1 MAKRLTREMADDA
14 ADKLAALA
22 FDKKIEKIKSEMT
35 KFGDVLINK
44 YIPAPI
50 LALGDE
56 YAQYFPD
63 RNNHI
68 QFTSE
73 TAPSYHYSALPCTV
87 SNPIYRKVF
96 VLSEEDYKK
105 GHGLKRR
112 YDDLCGDKRRYKS
125 DVSDALM
132 QLKSEKRIQEQ
143 FPEAL
148 PYLNFCET
156 TALVPQFV
164 ELRAMLK

>member
-14 ADKLAALA
+14 AEKLAAIA
-22 FDKKIEKIKSEMT
+22 FDKKIQKAKDEMT
-35 KFGDVLINK
+35 KFGDELIQK

-50 LALGDE
+50 LALGQE
-56 YAQYFPD
+56 YASYFPD
-63 RNNHI
+63 RSNYI

-73 TAPSYHYSALPCTV
+73 TAPNYHYSSLPCTI
-87 SNPIYRKVF
+87 SNPIYRKVL
-96 VLSEEDYKK
+96 VLKNDDYKK
-105 GHGLKRR
+105 GNDLKRR
-112 YDDLCGDKRRYKS
+112 HEDLCNDRRKYERN
-125 DVSDALM
+125 VSDALV
-132 QLKSEKRIQEQ
+132 QLKSEKRITEQ

-148 PYLNFCET
+148 PFLHFCDT

>member
-14 ADKLAALA
+14 AEKLAEIA
-22 FDKKIEKIKSEMT
+22 FDKKIKKAKEEMT
-35 KFGDVLINK
+35 KFGDELVKK
-44 YIPAPI
+44 YVPTPI
-50 LALGDE
+50 LALGQE
-56 YAQYFPD
+56 YASYFPD
-63 RNNHI
+63 RSNNI

-73 TAPSYHYSALPCTV
+73 TAPSYHYSVIPCTT

-96 VLSEEDYKK
+96 VLDNDDYKK

-112 YDDLCGDKRRYKS
+112 YEDLCSDKRKYKS
-125 DVSDALM
+125 EVSDALM
-132 QLKSEKRIQEQ
+132 QLKSEKRITEQ

-148 PYLNFCET
+148 PFLHFCDT